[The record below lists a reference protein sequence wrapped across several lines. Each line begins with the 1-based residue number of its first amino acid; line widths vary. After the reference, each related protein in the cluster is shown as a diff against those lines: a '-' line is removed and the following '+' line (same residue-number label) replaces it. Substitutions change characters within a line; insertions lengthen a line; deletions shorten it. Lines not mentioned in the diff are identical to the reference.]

1 MADNQGLKPIYI
13 EQLFRSKNPGV
24 AKMIPGFIYSYLKKV
39 IHQDDINDFITRY
52 GDRKGLD
59 FSDAILEYLHV
70 SYQVIGEANSAF
82 PRRPVYFCVQSSSG
96 WTRWYYFN
104 LFFRYT
110 LPGIEISG
118 KRSFIKPKESEQ
130 HFLTGQQAWCPSER
144 RRFCIGRRLC
154 FRLSDDHVSGRS
166 GQP

>member
-39 IHQDDINDFITRY
+39 IDQDDINDFITRY

-70 SYQVIGEANSAF
+70 SYQVIGEANLPSPTAGIF
-82 PRRPVYFCVQSSSG
+82 LCPIILWVDPMV
-96 WTRWYYFN
+96 
-104 LFFRYT
+104 LF
-110 LPGIEISG
+110 
-118 KRSFIKPKESEQ
+118 
-130 HFLTGQQAWCPSER
+130 
-144 RRFCIGRRLC
+144 
-154 FRLSDDHVSGRS
+154 
-166 GQP
+166 

>member
-70 SYQVIGEANSAF
+70 SYQVIGEANLPSPDGRYIFVSNHPLGGPDGIILISFLGTRYPELKF
-82 PRRPVYFCVQSSSG
+82 PV
-96 WTRWYYFN
+96 N
-104 LFFRYT
+104 DL
-110 LPGIEISG
+110 
-118 KRSFIKPKESEQ
+118 
-130 HFLTGQQAWCPSER
+130 
-144 RRFCIGRRLC
+144 
-154 FRLSDDHVSGRS
+154 
-166 GQP
+166 

>member
-70 SYQVIGEANSAF
+70 SYQVIGEAN
-82 PRRPVYFCVQSSSG
+82 
-96 WTRWYYFN
+96 
-104 LFFRYT
+104 
-110 LPGIEISG
+110 LPSPDGRKHDHLTVGSISVFQCRNG
-118 KRSFIKPKESEQ
+118 V
-130 HFLTGQQAWCPSER
+130 
-144 RRFCIGRRLC
+144 
-154 FRLSDDHVSGRS
+154 FRLGTMLVDR
-166 GQP
+166 

>member
-70 SYQVIGEANSAF
+70 SYQVIGE
-82 PRRPVYFCVQSSSG
+82 G
-96 WTRWYYFN
+96 
-104 LFFRYT
+104 LRYT
-110 LPGIEISG
+110 REGDAVFEEVEPIVEAITPVPGGVGPMTICCLMENTIEC
-118 KRSFIKPKESEQ
+118 
-130 HFLTGQQAWCPSER
+130 FLR
-144 RRFCIGRRLC
+144 RIARK
-154 FRLSDDHVSGRS
+154 
-166 GQP
+166 

>member
-70 SYQVIGEANSAF
+70 SYQVIGEANLPF
-82 PRRPVYFCVQSSSG
+82 PRRPVYFCVQSPLG
-96 WTRWYYFN
+96 GPMV
-104 LFFRYT
+104 LF
-110 LPGIEISG
+110 
-118 KRSFIKPKESEQ
+118 
-130 HFLTGQQAWCPSER
+130 
-144 RRFCIGRRLC
+144 
-154 FRLSDDHVSGRS
+154 
-166 GQP
+166 

>member
-70 SYQVIGEANSAF
+70 SYQAVS
-82 PRRPVYFCVQSSSG
+82 
-96 WTRWYYFN
+96 
-104 LFFRYT
+104 YT
-110 LPGIEISG
+110 
-118 KRSFIKPKESEQ
+118 
-130 HFLTGQQAWCPSER
+130 H
-144 RRFCIGRRLC
+144 
-154 FRLSDDHVSGRS
+154 LSPTDS
-166 GQP
+166 